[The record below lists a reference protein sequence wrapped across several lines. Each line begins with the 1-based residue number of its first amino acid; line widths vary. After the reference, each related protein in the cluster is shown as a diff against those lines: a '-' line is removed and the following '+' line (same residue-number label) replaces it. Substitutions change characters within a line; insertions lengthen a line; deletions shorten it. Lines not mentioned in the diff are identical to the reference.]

1 MKSTSSILLCILL
14 SLSVIAVS
22 SCSDSEVLQLSSEED
37 VSINI
42 SIPLLETSSR
52 SYDGV
57 ETEFQVDDL
66 TLYFFSALD
75 FDELIR
81 SVFGVIF
88 CLWKVVLTGL

>member
-1 MKSTSSILLCILL
+1 SILLCILL

-37 VSINI
+37 VSISI

-66 TLYFFSALD
+66 TLYFF
-75 FDELIR
+75 
-81 SVFGVIF
+81 
-88 CLWKVVLTGL
+88 